1 MTYISFAFQIHALFL
16 YNLPSAKALS
26 ASMAN
31 LKLLATFYS
40 NLTKAEICQTEFK
53 RKILLSLKFTSV
65 YNRNV
70 PVNSRTAHPI

>member
-31 LKLLATFYS
+31 LKLLATFYC
-40 NLTKAEICQTEFK
+40 NLTKAEISTNLYDPRLFVSA
-53 RKILLSLKFTSV
+53 KIESFLMSLKMLRSW
-65 YNRNV
+65 
-70 PVNSRTAHPI
+70 